1 MSADDRYGG
10 GTGSRTSGCRASC
23 ERWYAR
29 RVSFDT
35 DDATQASLPPFVEV
49 ELVYQTGHAGMDT
62 TPWRAL
68 EIWTR
73 NRIYGCDWGL
83 RCIEVLDRESGVP
96 DLDNTLLGSRLAG
109 GQLHTE
115 EGIEV
120 THPWPRPGSE
130 AVFEHSGRKGYVTT
144 STVTRVILRMR
155 VLTVP
160 QQKIEPTWD
169 DLTMSKRRNF

>member
-1 MSADDRYGG
+1 VADRPPEKG
-10 GTGSRTSGCRASC
+10 
-23 ERWYAR
+23 WYAR
-29 RVSFDT
+29 LVSFDT

-83 RCIEVLDRESGVP
+83 RCIEVLDRESGAP

-169 DLTMSKRRNF
+169 DLTMSKRRGV